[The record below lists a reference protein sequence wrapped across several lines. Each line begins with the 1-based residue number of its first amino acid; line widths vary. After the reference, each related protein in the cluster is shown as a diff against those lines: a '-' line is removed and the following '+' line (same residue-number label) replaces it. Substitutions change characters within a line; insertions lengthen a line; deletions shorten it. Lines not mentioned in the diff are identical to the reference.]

1 MGLLFSLQMA
11 ATTKTKRSKEHHVRG
26 LKEGLKRIGMMSL
39 QGNCLVNQSSTSQF
53 LPYKHL

>member
-11 ATTKTKRSKEHHVRG
+11 AKTKRSKKHHVRG

-39 QGNCLVNQSSTSQF
+39 QGNCYPRLVNQSSEF
-53 LPYKHL
+53 LPYI